1 MNILCTRGDETL
13 DENSENLTLQDLGP
27 ESNLNLTCSGV
38 NSIGTG
44 EPGIVELE
52 ISGKI

>member
-1 MNILCTRGDETL
+1 MDILFCRGDETL
-13 DENSENLTLQDLGP
+13 DENSENLTLHNLGP

-44 EPGIVELE
+44 VEGIVELE
-52 ISGKI
+52 ISGR